1 MVSLLVAGWLIHLD
15 NPEVAVLP
23 LLVMKLLAC
32 IIINRQQDDLRLVTI
47 ALTEAFLIIHE
58 PQKIQV
64 GWSACQACVEE
75 MDLPYGRNGSQD
87 FRAAKMGG
95 QG

>member
-1 MVSLLVAGWLIHLD
+1 MVSLLVADRLIHLD

-23 LLVMKLLAC
+23 LPVMKLLAC
-32 IIINRQQDDLRLVTI
+32 IIINRQQDDLRFDTI

-58 PQKIQV
+58 RQKMQV
-64 GWSACQACVEE
+64 GRSACHACLEE
-75 MDLPYGRNGSQD
+75 MGLPYGRNGSQD

-95 QG
+95 Q